1 MEISASIQNS
11 LNSHSVTVATNGAE
25 KQLHIAPRETGY
37 GSSINGG
44 EMLLLALATCY
55 CNDIYREAA
64 KRNINVESVEVTSFA
79 NFGNPGE
86 PGGNFRYEVRV
97 ASNASKAEIEELV
110 RHTDQVAEI
119 HNTLR
124 KGVDVDLIHYQNP

>member
-1 MEISASIQNS
+1 MQISASIKNS
-11 LNSHSVTVATNGAE
+11 LNSHSATVATNGAE
-25 KQLHIAPRETGY
+25 KQLQIAPRETGY
-37 GSSINGG
+37 GSSVNGG

-64 KRNINVESVEVTSFA
+64 QRNMAVENVQVTCFA
-79 NFGNPGE
+79 DFGGPGE
-86 PGGNFRYEVRV
+86 PGSNFRYEVQV
-97 ASNASKAEIEELV
+97 KSNASKADIEELV

-124 KGVDVDLIHYQNP
+124 RGVKVDLIFSQNP

>member
-1 MEISASIQNS
+1 MQISARIQNS
-11 LNSHSVTVATNGAE
+11 WNKHSVAVATNGTE
-25 KQLHIAPRETGY
+25 KHLDIPSKETGY
-37 GSSINGG
+37 GSSVNGG

-64 KRNINVESVEVTSFA
+64 RRNLVVENVEVTCFA
-79 NFGNPGE
+79 DFGGPGE
-86 PGGNFRYEVRV
+86 PGSHFRYEVRV
-97 ASNASKAEIEELV
+97 TSSAAQDEIDALV

-124 KGVDVDLIHYQNP
+124 KGVKVDLINSLNP

>member
-1 MEISASIQNS
+1 MQISASIQNS
-11 LNSHSVTVATNGAE
+11 LNRHTITVATNGTE
-25 KQLHIAPRETGY
+25 KQLQIPPRETGY
-37 GSSINGG
+37 GSSVNGG

-64 KRNINVESVEVTSFA
+64 LRNIVVDDIDVKCFA
-79 NFGNPGE
+79 DFGAPGDS
-86 PGGNFRYEVRV
+86 GTNFRYEVSV
-97 ASNASKAEIEELV
+97 TSNASGAEIEELI

-124 KGVDVDLIHYQNP
+124 KGVKVDLIQSKNL

>member
-1 MEISASIQNS
+1 MEISASIQSS

-37 GSSINGG
+37 GSSVNGG

>member
-1 MEISASIQNS
+1 MQISASIQNS
-11 LNSHSVTVATNGAE
+11 LNSHSVTVATNGVE
-25 KQLHIAPRETGY
+25 KQLQIPHKDTGY
-37 GSSINGG
+37 GSAVNGG

-64 KRNINVESVEVTSFA
+64 QRGITVENVEVSCHA
-79 NFGNPGE
+79 DFGGPGE
-86 PGGNFRYEVRV
+86 PGSNFRYEVRV
-97 ASNASKAEIEELV
+97 ISNAPKDEIEALI

-124 KGVDVDLIHYQNP
+124 KGVTVDLVHSQNS

>member
-25 KQLHIAPRETGY
+25 KQLQIAPRETGY
-37 GSSINGG
+37 GSSVNGG

-79 NFGNPGE
+79 NFGSPGE

-97 ASNASKAEIEELV
+97 ASNASKAEIEDLV

>member
-1 MEISASIQNS
+1 MQISARIRNS
-11 LNSHSVTVATNGAE
+11 LNRHSVTVATNGAE
-25 KQLHIAPRETGY
+25 KQLQIAPRETGY
-37 GSSINGG
+37 GSSVNGG

-64 KRNINVESVEVTSFA
+64 RRNMIVENVEVSCFA
-79 NFGNPGE
+79 DFGGPGE
-86 PGGNFRYEVRV
+86 PGSNFRYEVRV
-97 ASNASKAEIEELV
+97 ISNAPKAEIEELI

-124 KGVDVDLIHYQNP
+124 KGVEVNLIHSQNP

>member
-1 MEISASIQNS
+1 M
-11 LNSHSVTVATNGAE
+11 VATNGVE
-25 KQLHIAPRETGY
+25 KQLQIAPRETGY
-37 GSSINGG
+37 GSSVNGG

-64 KRNINVESVEVTSFA
+64 QRNMAVENVEVTCFA
-79 NFGNPGE
+79 DFGGPGE
-86 PGGNFRYEVRV
+86 PGSNFRYEVSV
-97 ASNASKAEIEELV
+97 TSNAPKAEIEALI

-124 KGVDVDLIHYQNP
+124 KGVEVNLIHSQNR